1 MNAEMGYKSD
11 EIIAMRDNNFAI
23 HSPSDENG
31 NDRRTSLDE
40 AHTCHQL
47 MSMRGTR
54 RFLSSSKYLLSS
66 S

>member
-1 MNAEMGYKSD
+1 MSAEMGYTSN
-11 EIIAMRDNNFAI
+11 EIIAMKVNNFAI
-23 HSPSDENG
+23 YSPSDENG

-47 MSMRGTR
+47 ESMRGTR
-54 RFLSSSKYLLSS
+54 RFLSSKYLLSS